1 MDKEPPRIKIY
12 NSLSQKK
19 EDLVPFE
26 GNKVRMYVCG
36 PTVYDSAHLGHA
48 RSAVS
53 FDVIQRFLRYSGYD
67 VLFARN
73 FTDIDD
79 KIITRSNQEGIS
91 CEEISEKYIKE
102 YKDDMASIGVE
113 TPDSEPR
120 VTEHLEQITA
130 LIEKIMEKGFAYRSG
145 NNVFFSVRKFPDYG
159 KLSRRSLDHM
169 PRGRENRRK
178 RRKGG
183 PP

>member
-1 MDKEPPRIKIY
+1 MNLGNEYVKFPLRKYCGTRKPRCNLPKNMQKEPTRIKIY

-19 EDLVPFE
+19 EDLLPFE

-53 FDVIQRFLRYSGYD
+53 FDVIQRFLRYAGYD

-79 KIITRSNQEGIS
+79 KIINRSNQEGVS
-91 CEEISEKYIKE
+91 CDEISEKYIKE
-102 YKDDMASIGVE
+102 YKEDMASIGVE
-113 TPDSEPR
+113 TPD
-120 VTEHLEQITA
+120 V
-130 LIEKIMEKGFAYRSG
+130 
-145 NNVFFSVRKFPDYG
+145 
-159 KLSRRSLDHM
+159 
-169 PRGRENRRK
+169 
-178 RRKGG
+178 
-183 PP
+183 